1 MSAPDPRALEIF
13 RAVAET
19 GSATSAAALLNSTQP
34 TVTRAIAELERRCG
48 FALFER
54 VRLGMKL
61 TPEGQILLETVRR
74 NFEGLRSVQNAI
86 DAIRHGA
93 QGSLSGSALPVV
105 GEGVLMELIGGFL
118 REHPTVQMKIAA
130 SAPHVMF
137 DALASDR
144 IDFGVT
150 LGPAPDPGHYETV
163 TISRSSLM
171 LAVNA
176 GHRLA
181 GARQARF
188 AELGGEKFV
197 QLFAPH
203 NIRAAVD
210 MMILNSGIRP
220 ALMHE
225 TTTQRAAVRLV
236 ECTDCV
242 TFVDSHAAA
251 EIASP
256 AIVTVPLEPQIVW
269 DINLI
274 YRRERKHSKTFQS
287 FLAWLKRR
295 GGVLPAARGHGE
307 SLTPPPHLLIP
318 DGRR

>member
-74 NFEGLRSVQNAI
+74 NFEGLRAVQTAI

-93 QGSLSGSALPVV
+93 QGSLSASAMPVV
-105 GEGVLMELIGGFL
+105 GEGVLMELVGGFL
-118 REHPTVQMKIAA
+118 REHPAVQVKITA
-130 SAPHVMF
+130 SAPHLML
-137 DALASDR
+137 DLLASDR
-144 IDFGVT
+144 LDFGVI
-150 LGPAPDPGHYETV
+150 LGPVPDPAHYETIA
-163 TISRSSLM
+163 ISRSSLM
-171 LAVNA
+171 LAVAAN
-176 GHRLA
+176 HRLA
-181 GARQARF
+181 GAKKVRF
-188 AELGGEKFV
+188 DALGGEKFV
-197 QLFAPH
+197 QLVAPH

-210 MMILNSGIRP
+210 MMILNTGIRP
-220 ALMHE
+220 TLTHE
-225 TTTQRAAVRLV
+225 TTTQRAAMRLV
-236 ECTDCV
+236 EHTDSV

-251 EIASP
+251 DIASP
-256 AIVTVPLEPQIVW
+256 AIVTVPLEPAIVW
-269 DINLI
+269 DINLV

-287 FLAWLKRR
+287 FLGWLKRR
-295 GGVLPAARGHGE
+295 GAGLPAAQ

-318 DGRR
+318 DGRQ